1 MFSSRLRW
9 LLPIVGLVAAIASFA
24 AGRWVFGLAYL
35 GAAILFALGSLRFP
49 SIGPALEAFR
59 RGDMTRVRELL
70 QRVRAPDRLG
80 PRDRAYYDW
89 MQGVLA
95 SDDGDLPRAHELLAR
110 AAEGPL
116 RGDND
121 RSIIEF
127 QLAGLALR
135 QGDVAAARALL
146 ASARARKAGS
156 EVQELIAGLESK
168 LPPPD

>member
-24 AGRWVFGLAYL
+24 AGRWAFGLAYL
-35 GAAILFALGSLRFP
+35 AAALLFGWGSLKFP
-49 SIGPALEAFR
+49 SIGPALDAFR
-59 RGDMTRVRELL
+59 KGDMARVRELL
-70 QRVRAPDRLG
+70 QRVRGPDRLG

-95 SDDGDLPRAHELLAR
+95 SDDGDVPRARELLAR

-116 RGDND
+116 RSDND

-146 ASARARKAGS
+146 ASARARKARA
-156 EVQELIAGLESK
+156 EVEELIAGLERQ
-168 LPPPD
+168 LPPEG